1 MEALPPDL
9 ARFAATFVPSTEEL
23 QVLVLFV
30 EGRDRWYDANRIAKL
45 LSIPLSGARAAL
57 DHLARHN
64 LLDIRV
70 TGDVRYRFR
79 PGTHELETQATA
91 LVNTYR
97 RNPQQVL
104 RLIT

>member
-1 MEALPPDL
+1 MEALPSDL
-9 ARFAATFVPSTEEL
+9 VRFAAAFLPSIEEL

-30 EGRDRWYDANRIAKL
+30 EGRDRWYDATRIAKL
-45 LSIPLSGARAAL
+45 LSIPVSTARTAL

-70 TGDVRYRFR
+70 TADVRYRFR
-79 PGTHELETQATA
+79 PGTVDLETQATA
-91 LVNTYR
+91 LVDSYR

-104 RLIT
+104 RLIH

>member
-1 MEALPPDL
+1 MDTLPPEV
-9 ARFAATFVPSTEEL
+9 ARFAAAILPSIDQL

-30 EGRDRWYDANRIAKL
+30 EGRDRWYDAARIAKL
-45 LSIPLSGARAAL
+45 LSIPLDAARAAL

-79 PGTHELETQATA
+79 PGRADLETQATA
-91 LVNTYR
+91 LVEMYR
-97 RNPQQVL
+97 RHPQEIL
-104 RLIT
+104 KLIH

>member
-1 MEALPPDL
+1 MDTLPPEV
-9 ARFAATFVPSTEEL
+9 ARFATAILPSIEQL
-23 QVLVLFV
+23 RVLVLFV
-30 EGRDRWYDANRIAKL
+30 EGRDRWYDAARIATL
-45 LSIPLSGARAAL
+45 LSISVGASRAAL

-79 PGTHELETQATA
+79 PGTPDLEVQATA
-91 LVNTYR
+91 LVDTYR

-104 RLIT
+104 RLIN